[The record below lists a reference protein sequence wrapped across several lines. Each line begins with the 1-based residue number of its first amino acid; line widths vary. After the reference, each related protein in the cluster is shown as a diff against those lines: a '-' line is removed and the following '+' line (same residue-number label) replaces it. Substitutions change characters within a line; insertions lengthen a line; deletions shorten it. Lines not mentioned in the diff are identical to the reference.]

1 MIFVTLGSQ
10 KFQFD
15 RLLKELDQ
23 LKSQQII
30 TQEIFA
36 QVGFSEYE
44 PQFFDSERFV
54 DRETFQNKMDKAE
67 LVITH
72 GGTGAIITAL
82 KKGKKVIAVPRK
94 KEFGEHV
101 DDHQE
106 QIVASFSTSKYILG
120 VNDMSELEQAITEAN
135 SFQFKKFI
143 SNNKKFVEAL
153 ISIINDTK

>member
-15 RLLKELDQ
+15 RLLKELDK
-23 LKSQQII
+23 LKGQQII

-36 QVGFSEYE
+36 QIGYSEYE
-44 PQFFDSERFV
+44 PQFIDSERFV
-54 DRETFQNKMDKAE
+54 DRQTFQNRMEKAE

-82 KKGKKVIAVPRK
+82 KKEKKIIAVPRK

-101 DDHQE
+101 DNHQK
-106 QIVASFSTSKYILG
+106 QIVDSFSTSKYIIG
-120 VNDMSELEQAITEAN
+120 VNDVRELEKAITQSN
-135 SFQFKKFI
+135 SFQFKKFV
-143 SNNKKFVEAL
+143 SNNKKFVETL